1 MPTGSGKSLTYQLPG
16 LITNGLT
23 IVIEPLLSL
32 INDQVKK
39 LENLE
44 IGVLCFTGSQT
55 LKKQEEVLNSLQTNK
70 NIKFLYITPEKLAKS
85 DRFMNLIEKMNK
97 NSQIA
102 RLVVDEAHCICE

>member
-1 MPTGSGKSLTYQLPG
+1 MPTGSGKSLTYQLPR